1 MVPLSLQTNLTD
13 EFKPKIETRDLEVP
27 VPPEPSTVLPSEPER
42 AAQLARSM
50 DMVPINRGIISQ
62 MKALG
67 EEIEGVSTVRVADG
81 FIAATQEQVLTSMGR
96 IAQKM
101 DGADAKQL
109 KELGHVIGYLANSM
123 AKCSQ
128 VLKLKQ
134 QPNQAKR
141 NRPSSTYEPGK
152 AVLLEAENA

>member
-1 MVPLSLQTNLTD
+1 MVPLSLQTSLTD
-13 EFKPKIETRDLEVP
+13 EFKPKVESRELDVP
-27 VPPEPSTVLPSEPER
+27 VPPEHTPILPSDPER
-42 AAQLARSM
+42 AQALARSM

-62 MKALG
+62 MRQLG
-67 EEIEGVSTVRVADG
+67 EEIEGVSTVRIADG
-81 FIAATQEQVLTSMGR
+81 FIAATQEQVLNSMGR

-101 DGADAKQL
+101 DGADVKQL
-109 KELGHVIGYLANSM
+109 KELGQVLGYLANSM

-141 NRPSSTYEPGK
+141 NRPSGAYEPGK
-152 AVLLEAENA
+152 VVTLEAEST